1 MHVAYMCV
9 IVCVGCGVYVPAS
22 VCVWGGV
29 VRRLGEKDSGYEII
43 KGCDK
48 HWLGII

>member
-29 VRRLGEKDSGYEII
+29 SFVGWERKTVDTKLSRAVTNTGLE
-43 KGCDK
+43 
-48 HWLGII
+48 

>member
-22 VCVWGGV
+22 VCVGGV
-29 VRRLGEKDSGYEII
+29 SFVGWERKTVDTKLSRAVTNTGLE
-43 KGCDK
+43 
-48 HWLGII
+48 